1 MSRERNSDWDVLKP
15 YPTQLTAL
23 RLAAEGHSLQE
34 IGKRMG
40 GRPPAA
46 VGALLSG
53 AYSRLKI
60 TRGLSKPGVSQ
71 ERRWKA
77 VKICKDQGWLPEDT
91 PDRPVIRTPL
101 RAKR

>member
-1 MSRERNSDWDVLKP
+1 MGREPNANWDVLKP
-15 YPTQLTAL
+15 YPKQLEAL
-23 RLAAEGHSLQE
+23 RLAAEGYSLSK
-34 IGKRMG
+34 IGERMG

-46 VGALLSG
+46 VGALISG

-60 TRGLSKPGVSQ
+60 TQGLEKPGVSQ

-77 VKICKDQGWLPEDT
+77 IKVCKDHGWLPEDT
-91 PDRPVIRTPL
+91 AEWPVVRTPK